1 MITDSEIADP
11 VRYVEK
17 LSQYIADR
25 RITLEICLTSNLQ
38 TNPNMKSL
46 EEHLFKRLR
55 AARLSTT
62 ICTDNR
68 TVSNTTV
75 TNEIMLAVQ
84 HLELDLYDLKSIIV
98 YGFKRSF
105 MPGTY
110 LEKRAY
116 VRKIIDHYE
125 SVEKRFLGEQ
135 KTIKDARYIIGW
147 LLVCAMLSCQAE
159 PSQQTPSSAAVDYL
173 DAQALPE
180 EVVSFDAFFEPP
192 FIRDAGGSIC
202 PTGST
207 RRYSVRRMATC
218 STARRFERNQ
228 KIVKVD
234 RM

>member
-1 MITDSEIADP
+1 VHAGEAYGPESIFQAITSLNADRVGHGTYLLEPQMITDPEIADP

-46 EEHLFKRLR
+46 EEHSFKRLR

-75 TNEIMLAVQ
+75 TNEIMLAVK

-125 SVEKRFLGEQ
+125 SVEKRFLGEE
-135 KTIKDARYIIGW
+135 KD
-147 LLVCAMLSCQAE
+147 
-159 PSQQTPSSAAVDYL
+159 
-173 DAQALPE
+173 
-180 EVVSFDAFFEPP
+180 
-192 FIRDAGGSIC
+192 
-202 PTGST
+202 
-207 RRYSVRRMATC
+207 
-218 STARRFERNQ
+218 
-228 KIVKVD
+228 K
-234 RM
+234 